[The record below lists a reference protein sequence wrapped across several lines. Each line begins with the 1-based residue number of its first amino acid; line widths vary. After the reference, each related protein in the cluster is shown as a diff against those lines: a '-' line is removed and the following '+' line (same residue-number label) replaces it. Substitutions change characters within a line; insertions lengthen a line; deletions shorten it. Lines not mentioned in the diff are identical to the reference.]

1 MSDIPV
7 CQQCGK
13 KLYMN
18 YGSRGLLAT
27 PNFKYHYERFTTA
40 KERSNFERDE
50 MPENAYNIDR
60 NSWSERHFN
69 ISYHTPQQPRDGL
82 FHSQGCFYQW
92 HENHRDEIERL
103 IKDMGEWK
111 TQVDS

>member
-27 PNFKYHYERFTTA
+27 PDHKYHHENFITEEERN
-40 KERSNFERDE
+40 NFERDE
-50 MPENAYNIDR
+50 LPENAFDV
-60 NSWSERHFN
+60 ERWNHLANNFG
-69 ISYHTPQQPRDGL
+69 ISYRTPQQERHGL
-82 FHSQGCFYQW
+82 FHSQNCFYRW

-103 IKDMGEWK
+103 IRDMGEWK
-111 TQVDS
+111 NPQ

>member
-27 PNFKYHYERFTTA
+27 PDNEYFYTRFHTEEERN
-40 KERSNFERDE
+40 NFERDE
-50 MPENAYNIDR
+50 LPENAYDIERDTWGA
-60 NSWSERHFN
+60 NSFN
-69 ISYHTPQQPRDGL
+69 ISYRIPQQARHGL
-82 FHSQGCFYQW
+82 FHSQSCFYQW
-92 HENHRDEIERL
+92 HENHRVEIERL

-111 TQVDS
+111 NP

>member
-7 CQQCGK
+7 CQNCGK

-27 PNFKYHYERFTTA
+27 PDHKYHDHHFTTEE
-40 KERSNFERDE
+40 ERNNFERDE
-50 MPENAYNIDR
+50 IPENAFDVDR
-60 NSWSERHFN
+60 FSWHGNHFG
-69 ISYHTPQQPRDGL
+69 ISYRTPQQERHGL
-82 FHSQGCFYQW
+82 FHSQTCFYRW

-103 IKDMGEWK
+103 IRDMGEWK
-111 TQVDS
+111 NPS

>member
-27 PNFKYHYERFTTA
+27 PDNEYFYTRFHTEEERN
-40 KERSNFERDE
+40 NFERDE
-50 MPENAYNIDR
+50 LPENAYDIERDTWGE
-60 NSWSERHFN
+60 NSFN
-69 ISYHTPQQPRDGL
+69 ISYRIPQQARHGL
-82 FHSQGCFYQW
+82 FHSQSCFYQW

-103 IKDMGEWK
+103 IRDMGEWK
-111 TQVDS
+111 NPN

>member
-18 YGSRGLLAT
+18 YGRRGYLAT
-27 PNFKYHYERFTTA
+27 PDHQYYSTAFYTEEERN
-40 KERSNFERDE
+40 NFERDE
-50 MPENAYNIDR
+50 LPENAFDVDR
-60 NSWSERHFN
+60 YSWHENHFG
-69 ISYHTPQQPRDGL
+69 ISYRIPQQSRDGL
-82 FHSQGCFYQW
+82 FHSRGCFERW

-103 IKDMGEWK
+103 IKDMGDWK
-111 TQVDS
+111 NPS

>member
-13 KLYMN
+13 KLYKN

-27 PNFKYHYERFTTA
+27 PDYEYHHETFKTEEERN
-40 KERSNFERDE
+40 NFERDE
-50 MPENAYNIDR
+50 LPENSFDLDR
-60 NSWSERHFN
+60 WSWNENHFAM
-69 ISYHTPQQPRDGL
+69 SYRTPQQGRHGL
-82 FHSQGCFYQW
+82 FHSQSCFHRW
-92 HENHRDEIERL
+92 HLDHRVEIERL

-111 TQVDS
+111 NPN

>member
-13 KLYMN
+13 KLYKN

-27 PNFKYHYERFTTA
+27 PDYKYYNTSFYTEEERN
-40 KERSNFERDE
+40 NFERDE
-50 MPENAYNIDR
+50 LPENA
-60 NSWSERHFN
+60 FN
-69 ISYHTPQQPRDGL
+69 IERYIWHENDFGISYLTPHQSRDGL
-82 FHSQGCFYQW
+82 FHSQGCFYKW

-111 TQVDS
+111 TP